1 MIFYSPIFWLLGNNL
16 NTHQSI
22 EKSDS
27 IVVFSGNDKKYSDQ
41 DYLDLVLRAK
51 KLYDENI
58 SDKIILLS
66 GKGQSIKEVDIMK
79 LYLENRGVPI
89 NQIHVFENYPSSTFM
104 GIIMINQLLNKENMN
119 KIIYISSKYHN
130 LRSKLI
136 WNKNFPDKEV
146 LFLQP
151 KVRKDNNKL
160 IFWLSSYS
168 DIKIIL
174 YEYASI
180 IYNKYLGRL

>member
-1 MIFYSPIFWLLGNNL
+1 M
-16 NTHQSI
+16 
-22 EKSDS
+22 
-27 IVVFSGNDKKYSDQ
+27 
-41 DYLDLVLRAK
+41 RAK
-51 KLYDENI
+51 KLYDENT

-104 GIIMINQLLNKENMN
+104 GIIMINNLLNKENMN

-136 WNKNFPDKEV
+136 WDKNFPDKKV
-146 LFLQP
+146 IFLKP
-151 KVRKDNNKL
+151 KVMKNNNKL